1 MEKRGFLVPRFLG
14 FEAKIMEALI
24 GARVMVAA

>member
-1 MEKRGFLVPRFLG
+1 LVPRFLG
-14 FEAKIMEALI
+14 FEAKVTEALI

>member
-1 MEKRGFLVPRFLG
+1 VGKREFLVPRILG
-14 FEAKIMEALI
+14 FEAKVTEALI